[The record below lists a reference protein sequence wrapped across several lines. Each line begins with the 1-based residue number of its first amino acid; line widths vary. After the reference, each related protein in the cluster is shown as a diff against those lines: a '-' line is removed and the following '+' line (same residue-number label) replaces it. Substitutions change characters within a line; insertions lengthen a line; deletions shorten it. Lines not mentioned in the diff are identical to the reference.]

1 MFGLFKKLRKS
12 PDEEKVRLERELE
25 KKISI
30 IELFPGSLEEYERLK
45 GEKYE
50 IVNVLGNYKYFFARD
65 KEEIMRKAVLYDAN
79 AIIRFTIVDSAQI
92 RYCIM
97 GIPVRKAKKE

>member
-12 PDEEKVRLERELE
+12 SDEERVRLERELE
-25 KKISI
+25 KNSI

-50 IVNVLGNYKYFFARD
+50 IVDVLGNYKYFFARD